1 MNSLIELRSEIST
14 YAKIHACL
22 IMIFLRTDTVE
33 LTKHIS
39 EYDPPLYAVLSHTWG
54 PEEVMYED
62 LVGDRSKA
70 VAKAGFTK
78 IREACRIAFEEY
90 HLEYLWTDTCCTDRK
105 NEAELNASINSSFR
119 RFRSAALCIA
129 YLSDFDYDPSSAHP
143 KVDNSQLPYQLLR
156 QSRWFTRS
164 WTIQELIAPVRL
176 LFYSRQWELFQ
187 ERSQLVQLLYHI
199 TGIDP
204 YALVGGD
211 PAKIPVARRMYWAAS
226 RNATRLED
234 LAYSLHG
241 LFDVE
246 VAPNYGEGDTN
257 AFIRLQEAILEK
269 AKDPTIF
276 AWRDDWS
283 EEYFTWE
290 KCEELI
296 HSGRLRDYLAKS
308 PAYFSH
314 VGHSFPAS
322 MTRNDD
328 GYPGTDIEDLNSDDD
343 DWETSSVASFESST
357 TPVGSSASVPV
368 RSGLNKAIAFL
379 LENEALSTLFEAA
392 IQKSSIGADR
402 LRRNLARLLRQ
413 LGKDLAVEA
422 TTKDESLSAVFL
434 RQYRMPIASAITMRA
449 SEKYLKP
456 VLLDPS
462 ESQALHLKDT
472 IPSDTVLEGGR
483 QDGAEIE
490 AKYEV
495 VDEERDEENE
505 PDDIAP
511 AEKEEAA
518 DLDFESISAFIL
530 NSSAFASLTRNL
542 SDFVDPS
549 FRSQASKLVARV
561 LEGKDTDDRYWS
573 NMRSRMMTTLTE
585 LEESRPQSIFLDVE
599 GTQGI
604 MDKVQIWL
612 ESTTGETWNWWP
624 LRPPKYTS
632 SLSEAR
638 LGWRCRCGK
647 DRWEVLPAEFAG
659 GIGWLLRKYPF
670 YNRGHGTDASK
681 TSTTTFEKFCRN
693 GFARRGLEVPTTAQK
708 DYYHT
713 PRPALREPPV
723 SPEEF
728 SHIYQ
733 FTTKSGYAGS
743 SWTLPFYSCVESLSY
758 DTVGCIPQRYYYLDE
773 KSKRKEDFWG
783 LYIQERRSA
792 LMTSFY
798 IVLCLSPFIIFC
810 ILYLLGIIQGDV

>member
-211 PAKIPVARRMYWAAS
+211 PAKIPVARRMYWAVS

-296 HSGRLRDYLAKS
+296 HSGRLRDYLANS

-357 TPVGSSASVPV
+357 TLVGSSASGPV

-449 SEKYLKP
+449 SEEYLKP
-456 VLLDPS
+456 VLVDPS

-483 QDGAEIE
+483 RDGAEIE

-495 VDEERDEENE
+495 VDEERDEEDE

-511 AEKEEAA
+511 AEKEEAG

-681 TSTTTFEKFCRN
+681 TSTTTVK
-693 GFARRGLEVPTTAQK
+693 P
-708 DYYHT
+708 
-713 PRPALREPPV
+713 
-723 SPEEF
+723 
-728 SHIYQ
+728 
-733 FTTKSGYAGS
+733 GS
-743 SWTLPFYSCVESLSY
+743 SSGTASESSSLGTNSIKM
-758 DTVGCIPQRYYYLDE
+758 GS
-773 KSKRKEDFWG
+773 KSNSEPAQSTASNQWNQQTK
-783 LYIQERRSA
+783 Q
-792 LMTSFY
+792 
-798 IVLCLSPFIIFC
+798 
-810 ILYLLGIIQGDV
+810 